1 MDSIKIYK
9 RFIAQAKRKVSLE
22 SLKFTKIFVDGLY
35 SDDKKI
41 FNEAEIPLISCTLSE
56 SYSTLITTSYFY
68 IRYASIETKVPVS
81 SLIGLS
87 EESYENDLKGSE
99 NSSVTLYLELQEN
112 RTIQFEF
119 ETGQAITALIYCID
133 VLTK

>member
-9 RFIAQAKRKVSLE
+9 RFIAHAKRKVSLE

-35 SDDKKI
+35 SDDEKI
-41 FNEAEIPLISCTLSE
+41 SNEGEISLISCTLSE
-56 SYSTLITTSYFY
+56 NYSTLITTSYFY
-68 IRYASIETKVPVS
+68 IRYDSIETKVPVS

-87 EESYENDLKGSE
+87 EGSYENDLKGSE
-99 NSSVTLYLELQEN
+99 KGSVTLYLELQEN

-119 ETGQAITALIYCID
+119 ETGQAITALMYCID